1 LRGGVNRSPVV
12 FLLSTQDE
20 DVGDGFAAESG
31 AAANI
36 LRSQGVDLELATSPH
51 SHFG

>member
-1 LRGGVNRSPVV
+1 LRESAGHSPVV

-31 AAANI
+31 AAVYI
-36 LRSQGVDLELATSPH
+36 L
-51 SHFG
+51 

>member
-36 LRSQGVDLELATSPH
+36 L
-51 SHFG
+51 